1 MSTLHAVIMAGGSG
15 TRFWPESRVHR
26 PKQLLPITGGASM
39 LAETVARLDPLV
51 PPERVWI
58 VTNTRQVDGVR
69 AACPDVPTAQ
79 ILVEPC
85 ARNTAPCV
93 GLAAEALHAVDP
105 EATMAVL
112 PADHVIHP
120 AEEFQ
125 RSLRAGMEA
134 CREEGSFLT
143 YGIPPQW
150 AATGYGYIQSGD
162 RLGQFEGLDCFQ
174 VARFRE
180 KPDAATAEAFL
191 AQGGF
196 FWNAGIFMWR
206 VATIRQAIAEQMPEL
221 ATGLAR
227 IRASWSQ
234 GESSARQGDAATVLA
249 EVYPTLPSVPVDI
262 GIMEKV
268 TGVRVMTTPYHWS
281 DVGSWKALYEEVDKD
296 DQGNAAVLPNGG
308 MLMAEDASRV
318 LAYSSEEQ
326 VIAVLGLDDIVVV
339 RTQDAILVAP
349 RERAEE
355 VKRFVERLQSEGRE
369 DLL

>member
-58 VTNTRQVDGVR
+58 VTNARQVEGVR
-69 AACPDVPTAQ
+69 AACPEVPAEQ
-79 ILVEPC
+79 VLVEPC

-112 PADHVIHP
+112 PADHVIRP

-134 CREEGSFLT
+134 CAEAGAFLT
-143 YGIPPQW
+143 YGIPPTW
-150 AATGYGYIQSGD
+150 PATGYGYIQAAGS
-162 RLGQFEGLDCFQ
+162 LGSFEGLECFA
-174 VARFRE
+174 VERFRE
-180 KPDAATAEAFL
+180 KPDAETAAAFL
-191 AQGGF
+191 AEGGF
-196 FWNAGIFMWR
+196 YWNAGIFMWR
-206 VATIRQAIAEQMPEL
+206 VATIRDAIAAHMPDL

-227 IRASWSQ
+227 IRASWDG
-234 GESSARQGDAATVLA
+234 GEAEAVLE

-262 GIMEKV
+262 GIMEQV
-268 TGVRVMTTPYHWS
+268 DGVRVMTTPYHWS
-281 DVGSWKALYEEVDKD
+281 DVGSWKALYDEVDKD
-296 DQGNAAVLPNGG
+296 EQGNAAVLPQGG
-308 MLMAEDASRV
+308 MLLAEDAERV

-339 RTQDAILVAP
+339 RTDDAIMVAP
-349 RERAEE
+349 RDRAEE
-355 VKRFVERLQSEGRE
+355 VKRFVDRLKDAERE